1 MEWRRSPP
9 GPLGQEKTA
18 HPMGPGT
25 ERPARPR
32 EAGVRHRR
40 RPVNSGQGVTRKM
53 WDSLFYSQGN
63 MVFWL
68 HRKRRWS
75 HPLCIQAGPSVAAW
89 IQKRKKKESVLVF
102 HKAPAGPGASGS
114 GFFLY
119 KEAYSGGDLKGS
131 GRLSD
136 GAGGGTGQ
144 ERCSALGS
152 SPEAPCS
159 GFTEKQRRKQPGRKV
174 ILDFPRM
181 MYYNSF

>member
-1 MEWRRSPP
+1 
-9 GPLGQEKTA
+9 
-18 HPMGPGT
+18 
-25 ERPARPR
+25 
-32 EAGVRHRR
+32 
-40 RPVNSGQGVTRKM
+40 
-53 WDSLFYSQGN
+53 

-136 GAGGGTGQ
+136 GAGGDRTG
-144 ERCSALGS
+144 EVFGIGIESGG
-152 SPEAPCS
+152 PCS
-159 GFTEKQRRKQPGRKV
+159 GFTEKQRRKQLAVK
-174 ILDFPRM
+174 LFFDFPRM